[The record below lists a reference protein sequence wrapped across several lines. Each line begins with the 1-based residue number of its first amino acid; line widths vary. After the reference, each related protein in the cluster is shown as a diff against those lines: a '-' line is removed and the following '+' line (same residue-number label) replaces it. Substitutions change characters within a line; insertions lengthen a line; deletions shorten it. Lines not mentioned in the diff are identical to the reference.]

1 MKRIA
6 NNSHITFEGRKII
19 EERLNEGISISKIA
33 LEMCRYKS
41 TITREIERHTTLFFP
56 STFNNTHPCIKNKD
70 CHVKSFECYRTC
82 KNIEINLC
90 DKLTSSPHV
99 CNSCKSK
106 QHCRHVKKYY
116 KALEAN
122 CEYLNSWKSDRS
134 GLRYT
139 NDELRVLNTD
149 FYNLVINT
157 RSIYHSLI
165 VINSRGFEFN
175 KSNIYRQI
183 KNGNLRLRYS
193 DLPRN
198 QKKKKQKRDTLYKNE
213 EKIKGHTFEDYQ
225 YYKSKN
231 KKALETQMDTV
242 VGIVDADDPVMLTLE
257 IVKMKFLFIIKL
269 DRKTFNQTLN
279 KLKNFRD
286 NITPNIFNKIM
297 EILLTDNGSEF
308 KDVKTIV
315 KTFPE
320 INFFYCHP
328 NASYEKGNLE
338 NNHEMIRRVIPKGI
352 SLKIYNQQ
360 DYNKLASHINS
371 LYRKTLQG
379 QCSFDLIEEYIP
391 MDILNN
397 LGLKKIPDDKI
408 MLTPSLLGDKNIQ
421 NIKKYK
427 TIKEIKKLNIRINK
441 EGEIDYE

>member
-183 KNGNLRLRYS
+183 KNRNLRLRYS

-257 IVKMKFLFIIKL
+257 IVKIKFLFIIKL

-279 KLKNFRD
+279 KLKNFKD

-338 NNHEMIRRVIPKGI
+338 NNHLMIV
-352 SLKIYNQQ
+352 
-360 DYNKLASHINS
+360 
-371 LYRKTLQG
+371 
-379 QCSFDLIEEYIP
+379 F
-391 MDILNN
+391 
-397 LGLKKIPDDKI
+397 
-408 MLTPSLLGDKNIQ
+408 
-421 NIKKYK
+421 
-427 TIKEIKKLNIRINK
+427 
-441 EGEIDYE
+441 

>member
-1 MKRIA
+1 M
-6 NNSHITFEGRKII
+6 N
-19 EERLNEGISISKIA
+19 L
-33 LEMCRYKS
+33 
-41 TITREIERHTTLFFP
+41 
-56 STFNNTHPCIKNKD
+56 IK
-70 CHVKSFECYRTC
+70 
-82 KNIEINLC
+82 
-90 DKLTSSPHV
+90 
-99 CNSCKSK
+99 
-106 QHCRHVKKYY
+106 
-116 KALEAN
+116 
-122 CEYLNSWKSDRS
+122 
-134 GLRYT
+134 
-139 NDELRVLNTD
+139 
-149 FYNLVINT
+149 VI
-157 RSIYHSLI
+157 
-165 VINSRGFEFN
+165 
-175 KSNIYRQI
+175 
-183 KNGNLRLRYS
+183 
-193 DLPRN
+193 N

-257 IVKMKFLFIIKL
+257 IVKIKFLFIIKL

-371 LYRKTLQG
+371 LYRKTLQR